1 MSSVFPTNN
10 YLITEESSMFWGS
23 NCTFNNVSC
32 HNTASSVF
40 GVKKLPLNLLD
51 AIRDF
56 NKSKVIRAGFGDGLV
71 DSYVKL
77 KEQDWN
83 TFNKQ
88 LSSWE
93 RETTLDC

>member
-1 MSSVFPTNN
+1 M
-10 YLITEESSMFWGS
+10 YTEG
-23 NCTFNNVSC
+23 
-32 HNTASSVF
+32 HKA
-40 GVKKLPLNLLD
+40 GKVKKLPLNLLD